1 METAHGLSSAI
12 PCIRTAIEGRGQGI
26 GPRKGEE
33 EVICRLLVVFFLATC
48 AVSAQDTIGLAD
60 FLRRVEVS
68 HPSLRI
74 ASYEPDLAEAEIRN
88 ALGRFDPR
96 LSATYEYKDKSGI
109 DKVNVL
115 DAAVELPLDLLFGP
129 KVKAQYSRGLGFQ
142 IDPQKSTASGGEASI
157 GVSLPLFQ
165 GIFTDTR
172 RNALRKAM
180 LRPDMAQAQYRMDRN
195 NLLRTAAAR
204 YWDWSEAVS
213 AVAIMDSMLRLAERR
228 LSFIIDRARAGEV
241 AAIDSIDATQEVLR
255 RRGERLR
262 TIRAAE
268 QARIEA
274 AVMLWTT
281 DGLPVIMTGSP
292 LPLPSASDSVLNE
305 ASLLT
310 VAKDKRPEIRR
321 AILLQQTTQL
331 DRDLARELLR
341 PFVEA
346 DASLISYDIA
356 NSTSPDLKVGLKI
369 DQPLLFRS
377 ASAQEQVADITVQRA
392 DWQRSLVERAVTA
405 DVQQAVVAIERG
417 RERLR
422 LAADEVR
429 LASVMVANEERR
441 ARAGETDLLTI
452 NLRERFLADALLRE
466 LAAKAD
472 VAKAFLAL
480 QWATGTI

>member
-1 METAHGLSSAI
+1 MNWRSF
-12 PCIRTAIEGRGQGI
+12 
-26 GPRKGEE
+26 
-33 EVICRLLVVFFLATC
+33 VVFLATTC
-48 AVSAQDTIGLAD
+48 VISAQDVIRLDD

-96 LSATYEYKDKSGI
+96 LSATYEYKDKSGV
-109 DKVNVL
+109 DKLNVL
-115 DAAVELPLDLLFGP
+115 DAAVELPLDMLFGP

-142 IDPQKSTASGGEASI
+142 IDPENATPTSGEASI

-195 NLLRTAAAR
+195 NLLRTAATR
-204 YWDWSEAVS
+204 YWDWSEAVA
-213 AVAIMDSMLRLAERR
+213 AVVVMDSMLQLAERR

-241 AAIDSIDATQEVLR
+241 AVVDSIDAAQEVLR

-262 TIRAAE
+262 AIRAVE
-268 QARIEA
+268 QAQIEA
-274 AVMLWTT
+274 AVLLWTT
-281 DGLPVIMTGSP
+281 EGLPEILTGSP
-292 LPLPSASDSVLNE
+292 LPLPSAPDSVLNE
-305 ASLLT
+305 TSLVNL
-310 VAKDKRPEIRR
+310 ARDKRPEIRR
-321 AILLQQTTQL
+321 AALLQQTTQL

-346 DASLISYDIA
+346 DASLVTYDVA
-356 NSTSPDLKVGLKI
+356 KSTTPDMKFGLKI

-392 DWQRSLVERAVTA
+392 DWQRTLVERAVTA

-422 LAADEVR
+422 LATEEVR
-429 LASVMVANEERR
+429 LATVMVANEERR

-466 LAAKAD
+466 VAAKAD

-480 QWATGTI
+480 AWATGTI